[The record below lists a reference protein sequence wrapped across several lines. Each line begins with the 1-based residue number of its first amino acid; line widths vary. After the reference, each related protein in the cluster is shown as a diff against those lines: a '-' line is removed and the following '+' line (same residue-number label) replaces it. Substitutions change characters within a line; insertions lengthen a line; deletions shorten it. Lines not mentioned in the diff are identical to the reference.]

1 MPDRQMRPPEMRKVS
16 EKVDGGWSKK
26 GLLGSL
32 LFTQISKSE
41 NGPTLSK
48 KTCLGQSVSK
58 RMCATSFSL
67 LFLTKNRP
75 IRPFF
80 SEISRKLAADPQ
92 ALQGPLTTS
101 SPELSSLVLSTTSDG
116 VALLPH
122 RRLSAR
128 HI

>member
-26 GLLGSL
+26 GLLGSLL

-67 LFLTKNRP
+67 YLYFFLTKNRP

-80 SEISRKLAADPQ
+80 
-92 ALQGPLTTS
+92 
-101 SPELSSLVLSTTSDG
+101 
-116 VALLPH
+116 
-122 RRLSAR
+122 
-128 HI
+128 